1 MTRLSL
7 LPTVIAFGLLL
18 ALPTPA
24 AAQFPTC
31 DSLESDSDRLS
42 CSKVEDRYRQPSVQA
57 PPQAEPQAEPPAD
70 CDSLSPDD
78 RTMCLRY
85 RGVVQGLLGQSKVRD
100 DALMM
105 SVPIQRA
112 LLECLR
118 GRVNARRLACYDR
131 AMGMWRQDMVDAG
144 LIPQRGDAP

>member
-7 LPTVIAFGLLL
+7 LPTVIALGLLL

-24 AAQFPTC
+24 AAQSPTC
-31 DSLESDSDRLS
+31 DSLGSGSDRLS
-42 CSKVEDRYRQPSVQA
+42 CNKVEDRYRQPSVQA
-57 PPQAEPQAEPPAD
+57 PPQAEPPAELPAD
-70 CDSLSPDD
+70 CNSLSPDD

-85 RGVVQGLLGQSKVRD
+85 RGVVQGLLGQSKVHD
-100 DALMM
+100 DAPMM
-105 SVPIQRA
+105 SAPVQRA

-118 GRVNARRLACYDR
+118 GRANARRLACYDR
-131 AMGMWRQDMVDAG
+131 AMGMWRQEMVDAG

>member
-7 LPTVIAFGLLL
+7 LPTVVALGLLL

-24 AAQFPTC
+24 AAQSPTC
-31 DSLESDSDRLS
+31 DSLESGSDRLS
-42 CSKVEDRYRQPSVQA
+42 CNKVEDRYRQPSVQA
-57 PPQAEPQAEPPAD
+57 PPQAEPPAD
-70 CDSLSPDD
+70 CDGLSPDD

-85 RGVVQGLLGQSKVRD
+85 RSVVQGLLGQSKVHD

>member
-7 LPTVIAFGLLL
+7 LPTGTVLGLLL

-31 DSLESDSDRLS
+31 DSLGSSSDRLS
-42 CSKVEDRYRQPSVQA
+42 CSRVEERYRQPTVQA
-57 PPQAEPQAEPPAD
+57 PPQAEPPAD
-70 CDSLSPDD
+70 CDTLSPDD

-85 RGVVQGLLGQSKVRD
+85 RGVLQGLLGRGKDHD
-100 DALMM
+100 DALVM
-105 SVPIQRA
+105 SVPVQRA

-118 GRVNARRLACYDR
+118 SRVNARRLACYDR
-131 AMGMWRQDMVDAG
+131 TMSLWRQDMVNAG
-144 LIPQRGDAP
+144 LMPQLGDAP